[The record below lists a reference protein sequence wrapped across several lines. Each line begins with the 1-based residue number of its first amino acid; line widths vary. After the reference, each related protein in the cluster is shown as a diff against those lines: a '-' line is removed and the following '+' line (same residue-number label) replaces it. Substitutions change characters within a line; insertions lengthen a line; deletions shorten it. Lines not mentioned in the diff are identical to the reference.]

1 MSELPKV
8 LPPGFEGIGIQQP
21 ETSKARNTEL
31 GQNEFFA
38 LMVAQLQNQDPL
50 KPLESNEFM
59 SQVAQ
64 FSTVDGIQ
72 RMEQSLNGLANSWQS
87 SQALQASTLV
97 GREILVAGNQGVL
110 ETGRSLRGATELASA
125 TGQLSVSIFNTAGQ
139 LVRRLDLGPQPAGL
153 SHFSWDGLDE
163 QGASAPAGSY
173 RVQAQAVIDDE
184 IQALPALMV
193 SRVESVTLGSGAEGV
208 SLNLQG
214 LGTVAMNQVRE
225 LL

>member
-1 MSELPKV
+1 MNELPKV

-21 ETSKARNTEL
+21 ETGTARNTQL

-72 RMEQSLNGLANSWQS
+72 RMEKSLSGLANSWQS

-97 GREILVAGNQGVL
+97 GRDILVAGNQSVL
-110 ETGRSLRGATELASA
+110 EDGASLRGAAELASS
-125 TGQLSVSIFNTAGQ
+125 TGQLSVGVFDAAGQ
-139 LVRRLDLGPQPAGL
+139 LVRRLELGPQPAGV
-153 SHFSWDGLDE
+153 SRFSWDGLNE
-163 QGASAPAGSY
+163 QGTRAPAGSY

-184 IQALPALMV
+184 VQALPTLMV
-193 SRVESVTLGSGAEGV
+193 SRVESVTLGSAAEGI
-208 SLNLQG
+208 SLNIKG
-214 LGTVAMNQVRE
+214 LGAVAMNQVRE